1 MENNENNEHDNKE
14 EPINDEEKETICLF
28 DFEEEK
34 CDATFVTKDK
44 KLKMPSSFLCY
55 VSKAFKEELE
65 KNSNVITDVDVC
77 SNELITFEF
86 LSNSNV
92 ITDVDVCSNELISA
106 ISYYKPP
113 LYKEHKGSFSISLID
128 ILKALL
134 ALASLRK
141 SLQL

>member
-77 SNELITFEF
+77 SNELI
-86 LSNSNV
+86 
-92 ITDVDVCSNELISA
+92 SA